1 MHEVGREHHAEHS
14 HERGIDDSWRECD
27 VEALR
32 DHFLSDEQQRDETR
46 ERGALH
52 LLSGRDPEKNT
63 PRESARPGEFF
74 CSEYEHDVGVAPDV
88 HRRKDMLRP
97 GGVDRSTPLHDA
109 SVVGQSALVDVR

>member
-46 ERGALH
+46 E
-52 LLSGRDPEKNT
+52 
-63 PRESARPGEFF
+63 
-74 CSEYEHDVGVAPDV
+74 
-88 HRRKDMLRP
+88 
-97 GGVDRSTPLHDA
+97 
-109 SVVGQSALVDVR
+109 